1 MPRGVEITQDGRAW
15 SETLPPDLRLSAGQV
30 GPLAA
35 LADGAASKD
44 SRLAEFS
51 EQLFHAWYDTAKV
64 LLIVNEIRRMFDGI
78 RPGARNERRQPRASP
93 PAVVATVLGPRLPL
107 GTCPTMHHR
116 QTIQRNF
123 TVTDFFTPWCK
134 PPHDEA
140 VGNHTARLLV
150 SRDDEV
156 GIDAVVSVLPRSYAK
171 KKNLRRIAERH
182 GKNGVANLLS
192 NKVPTTQRSRSGDM
206 GEILG
211 TAYVQTTLGYS
222 TGPSRLIERDHQE
235 WALRGDDI
243 LGARLNGQ
251 ALELV
256 KVEAKSRAQ
265 ARKAT
270 ITEAREGL
278 RRNGDLASP
287 HSLTQFAERLL
298 KRDEVLSDAINDVLQ
313 NDGLRPE
320 QLAHVMFIFAGNH
333 PITHVR
339 DDLNAYEGRVAQTT
353 VTVRVGAHQD
363 FIAKSYTAVVNRAP

>member
-1 MPRGVEITQDGRAW
+1 M
-15 SETLPPDLRLSAGQV
+15 
-30 GPLAA
+30 
-35 LADGAASKD
+35 
-44 SRLAEFS
+44 
-51 EQLFHAWYDTAKV
+51 
-64 LLIVNEIRRMFDGI
+64 
-78 RPGARNERRQPRASP
+78 
-93 PAVVATVLGPRLPL
+93 
-107 GTCPTMHHR
+107 
-116 QTIQRNF
+116 
-123 TVTDFFTPWCK
+123 TDFFTPWCE

-140 VGNHTARLLV
+140 VGKHTARVLV
-150 SRDDEV
+150 SRDDEA
-156 GIDAVVSVLPRSYAK
+156 GIDAVVTALPQSYAK
-171 KKNLRRIAERH
+171 KENLTRIAKRH

-192 NKVPTTQRSRSGDM
+192 NKVPKTQRSRSGDM

-256 KVEAKSRAQ
+256 KVESKSRAQ

-278 RRNGDLASP
+278 RRNDDLASP
-287 HSLTQFAERLL
+287 HSLVQFAERLL
-298 KRDEVLSDAINDVLQ
+298 THDEDLSDAINDVLQ
-313 NDGLRPE
+313 NDGLRPG

-339 DDLNAYEGRVAQTT
+339 DDLNAYKGRVAQTT

-363 FIAKSYTAVVNRAP
+363 FIAKSYNAVLNRAP

>member
-1 MPRGVEITQDGRAW
+1 M
-15 SETLPPDLRLSAGQV
+15 
-30 GPLAA
+30 
-35 LADGAASKD
+35 
-44 SRLAEFS
+44 
-51 EQLFHAWYDTAKV
+51 
-64 LLIVNEIRRMFDGI
+64 
-78 RPGARNERRQPRASP
+78 
-93 PAVVATVLGPRLPL
+93 
-107 GTCPTMHHR
+107 
-116 QTIQRNF
+116 
-123 TVTDFFTPWCK
+123 TDFFTLWCE
-134 PPHDEA
+134 PPRDEA
-140 VGNHTARLLV
+140 VGEHTARVLV
-150 SRDDEV
+150 SRDDEA

-182 GKNGVANLLS
+182 GKSGVAKLLS
-192 NKVPTTQRSRSGDM
+192 NKVPKTKIGRSGDM

-211 TAYVQTTLGYS
+211 TAYVQTALGYS

-235 WALRGDDI
+235 WALRGDDV

-256 KVEAKSRAQ
+256 KVESKSRAQ

-270 ITEAREGL
+270 IAEAREGL

-298 KRDEVLSDAINDVLQ
+298 KRDEVLSDSINDVLQ
-313 NDGLRPE
+313 NDGLRPG

-339 DDLNAYEGRVAQTT
+339 DDLNTYEGRVAQTT

-363 FIAKSYTAVVNRAP
+363 FIAKSYNAVVNRAP